1 MKKEFSILIA
11 EDDQGHFRLIKRHL
25 NRFGFKS
32 NIYHFADGA
41 ALLDFLYNR
50 RGGAGKKA
58 GVNYLLLL
66 DIRMPKVDGIEVLRQ
81 IKQDDNLW
89 NLPVI
94 MLTSSND
101 TKEITQ
107 CVALGCSEY
116 IIKPL
121 KYDSFEDTMQRVVD
135 SLIYSMVDIS
145 S

>member
-11 EDDQGHFRLIKRHL
+11 EDDQGHFRLIKRNL
-25 NRFGFKS
+25 SRFGFKS
-32 NIYHFADGA
+32 NIHHFADGA

-50 RGGAGKKA
+50 RGVSGRKV

-81 IKQDDNLW
+81 IKQDKDLM

-101 TKEITQ
+101 TREITK

-121 KYDSFEDTMQRVVD
+121 KYDAFEETMQRVVD
-135 SLIYSMVDIS
+135 SLIYNIIDIAK
-145 S
+145 